1 MITFLEGLS
10 AIQNDKIQNTINYF
24 WRIFDAK
31 IYDQAT
37 QKLKCPEIQGLFSSI
52 YAIYEVFFN
61 LCNLSSWNTAITE
74 DTLRQF
80 RNLVLLRNWDS
91 ELVKDELYG
100 EPNEKFV
107 FFFTK
112 FVNEI
117 REIPMTNI
125 ADKINQFKKNCEI
138 ENKSKFQVQ
147 REKTGANRYQLY
159 TDVKQ
164 FWGKAN
170 RANISYQAIQIP
182 ETTEMNS
189 QVDGN
194 LILIKW
200 RLLLRS
206 TTTYEDLSK
215 HIRREMNLME
225 MPLGRT

>member
-1 MITFLEGLS
+1 MVETGKHAMITFLEGLS

-170 RANISYQAIQIP
+170 RANI
-182 ETTEMNS
+182 
-189 QVDGN
+189 
-194 LILIKW
+194 
-200 RLLLRS
+200 
-206 TTTYEDLSK
+206 
-215 HIRREMNLME
+215 
-225 MPLGRT
+225 